1 MDKDKFKYDV
11 IKESSVEPYEE
22 LPKHFLADTLE
33 EAEELYNE
41 FFALLNN
48 LSYSYSIS
56 TGIDKA
62 DLFGQALVG
71 LSRASRDYD
80 DERSDKFKN
89 FAIYKIK
96 SALND
101 YVRKNRTAVVTPA
114 YIANAN
120 RHIELLKDLG
130 VEPYNL
136 IRDKKLELEKVSS
149 RWVKDKAVHLLKMLN
164 NAANRANISTK
175 ELIRR
180 AEFMPTVIRYDEY
193 MSPDEIL
200 QENTDKMYLSL
211 LVENIK
217 DRMDKRELQIA
228 EGVMNGKSYEQIG
241 EELTPSVSSVRV
253 HQILKEFGKKLEKKG
268 INFEL

>member
-33 EAEELYNE
+33 EAERLYNE
-41 FFALLNN
+41 FFTLLNN

-71 LSRASRDYD
+71 LSRASSDYD
-80 DERSDKFKN
+80 NKRSDKFKN

-101 YVRKNRTAVVTPA
+101 YVRKNRVAVVTPA
-114 YIANAN
+114 YVSNAN
-120 RHIELLKDLG
+120 RHIVLLKDLG

-136 IRDKKLELEKVSS
+136 IKDKRSELKKVSS
-149 RWVKDKAVHLLKMLN
+149 RWVKSKVIHLLEMLDS
-164 NAANRANISTK
+164 AASRANISTK

-180 AEFMPTVIRYDEY
+180 AEFVPTVIRYNEY

-200 QENTDKMYLSL
+200 QENTDKMHLTL
-211 LVENIK
+211 LVESIK
-217 DRMDKRELQIA
+217 SHMNERELQIA
-228 EGVMNGKSYEQIG
+228 EGVMGGKSYEEIG
-241 EELTPSVSSVRV
+241 EELIPSISRARV
-253 HQILKEFGKKLEKKG
+253 CQILKELGEKLEKKG